1 MIKKILILFVFV
13 SSFFP
18 FVGYVYADSNVEN
31 NLDTAI
37 NDIVEGLD
45 LSSLNEWLSS
55 IFEGENITETIN
67 KAIKGEY
74 FTTEQLLKAVT
85 ASFKSSL
92 LPLKKIFIQ
101 LLSIIIICS
110 VLTAIRPN
118 NGQIKDVIFL
128 VCYLSVCLSLFTL
141 VINSISKVKN
151 IIVSVSSQIDG
162 IFPIILT
169 IMTALGAKSPV
180 TVYQPIYLSI
190 STLILG
196 IINKILF
203 PIITI
208 MSAIALLA
216 SLNEKFSL
224 KRFFL
229 FMGDAFKWIVGI
241 TVTVFSF
248 LGIVKSLSASSY
260 DTFSI
265 RALKYTIGNS
275 FPLIGGFAKE
285 GIDVVLTS
293 AILIKNALG
302 TISIILLFFV
312 LLTPFLE
319 ILLLSLFLKFL
330 SAICEPI
337 ADNRIIQL
345 LTNFSKVI
353 SLLATLLIMIFI
365 IYFLVLLLVILAQN
379 GLAL

>member
-37 NDIVEGLD
+37 NDIVEVLD

-74 FTTEQLLKAVT
+74 FTTEQLLKAMT

-128 VCYLSVCLSLFTL
+128 VCYLSICLSLFTL

-151 IIVSVSSQIDG
+151 VIVSVSSQIDG